1 MLATAVFSIILTS
14 TYYFREAMF
23 GAAIMLRGSRRPSIL
38 TSLRF
43 SSVSRTH
50 LKSFFTAKAQ
60 VEGGQDALPG

>member
-1 MLATAVFSIILTS
+1 MS
-14 TYYFREAMF
+14 TYFREAMF
-23 GAAIMLRGSRRPSIL
+23 EAATMLHGSHRPSTL

-43 SSVSRTH
+43 SSVSKTP